1 MFFAQVVEPG
11 LALGSDVSPLTPRAL
26 VTVVV
31 VVALL
36 AAAAWALRRRT
47 GMGRARHQRVA
58 IETAVSLGERRSL
71 VIVSVEG
78 RRLLLGVAPGHI
90 GLVTELGRPGDGPF
104 GKALDSS
111 LASAGGGAS

>member
-1 MFFAQVVEPG
+1 MLLFAQVVEPG
-11 LALGSDVSPLTPRAL
+11 LTLGGDVTPLAPRAII
-26 VTVVV
+26 TTIVVV
-31 VVALL
+31 LVM

-47 GMGRARHQRVA
+47 GLGRARHQRVA

-90 GLVTELGRPGDGPF
+90 GLVTELAASATGSF

-111 LASAGGGAS
+111 LASAS